1 MYKLICSLNILME
14 LLIYISVRLWFSCVW
29 VLVIIG
35 WYMGISG
42 YIDIYVLINIWVL
55 VSVLLFV
62 GI

>member
-1 MYKLICSLNILME
+1 ME
-14 LLIYISVRLWFSCVW
+14 LLICISVRLWFSCVW

-35 WYMGISG
+35 WYMGIG
-42 YIDIYVLINIWVL
+42 WYIDIYVLINIWVL